1 METILTITIAFI
13 LALIISVKLQSR
25 IEKVLNTKEKIMAFS
40 LTGAAFVLN
49 WLLINIMYV
58 EDFALIIGL
67 VNHYNLSLNIG
78 SFIVFDLIFI
88 ATIINLFAYKSLKI
102 LFKNRQSVVE
112 TV

>member
-1 METILTITIAFI
+1 METILTITISFF
-13 LALIISVKLQSR
+13 LALIITLKFENKIKSILD
-25 IEKVLNTKEKIMAFS
+25 TKEKGMAFS
-40 LTGAAFVLN
+40 LTGMAFVVN

-58 EDFALIIGL
+58 EDYALIIGL
-67 VNHYNLSLNIG
+67 VNHYNLSLNFG

-102 LFKNRQSVVE
+102 LFKNRQRTAE